1 MSAQPSQAL
10 EVFFSYAHRDEAL
23 RDELVKH
30 LSPLQHQGVI
40 TAWHD
45 RKITAGTEWAGAID
59 AHLQSAQIILMLVS
73 ADFIASDYCYD
84 VEMQRAMARH
94 EAKEARVIPVI
105 LRPVVWQDA
114 PFGKLQA
121 LPNGGNPITTWSNQ
135 DTAFVN
141 VVHGILTVVQELT
154 GRSIDSPVTS
164 EPAFPLDA
172 PPTPAPL
179 PPGSRMPLARNPLF
193 VGREAD
199 LLRLARA
206 LRGGG
211 TAAIGPQAAVATGL
225 GGIGKTQLAC
235 EFVHRYGQFFAGG
248 VFWLSCAE
256 PEAIAAEVAA
266 CGQGLPMP
274 AGFASL
280 SLNEQVQLVQR
291 AWQEPL
297 PRLLVFDNC
306 EAETLLAQWRPP
318 HGGCRVL
325 LTSRRLQWDATL
337 GVHVLPL
344 NVLARPESIALLRQY
359 HPDLAEDDA
368 GLSSIAANLGDLPLA
383 LHLAGSFLARYR
395 DAVTPSAYL
404 AQLQQPGWLEHP
416 SLQGW
421 KLTRDTS
428 PTLHEQ
434 HVARTFALSYERLDA
449 RDTTDALALALLA
462 RAACFAPGEPIP
474 RDVLLATLSQDA
486 DNPDATL
493 AREDAL
499 RRLYGLGLLER
510 AASGAV
516 RLHRL
521 LAAFVQSA
529 HSDPEAQTV
538 VEQTIL
544 TTASRLNAAGD
555 PRPLLALEVH
565 LRAVTDAAQRRED
578 TPAAGLC
585 NALGFRLHV
594 VGQYAEARPYY
605 ERALAIREQILGPE
619 HPNTATSLNNL
630 GDLLQAQGDLGGA
643 RPYLERAL
651 AICEQVLGPEHPDT
665 AGSLNN
671 LGTLLQE
678 QGDLGGARPYYERA
692 LHIFMARLGPNHAST
707 QTVQRNLAALEALMN
722 QSQ

>member
-10 EVFFSYAHRDEAL
+10 EVFCSYAHRDEAL

-30 LSPLQHQGVI
+30 LSLLQRQGVI
-40 TAWHD
+40 AAWHD

-73 ADFIASDYCYD
+73 ADFMASNYCYD
-84 VEMQRAMARH
+84 VEMRRAMERH
-94 EAKEARVIPVI
+94 EAKEARGIPVI
-105 LRPVVWQDA
+105 LRPVDWQDA

-121 LPNGGNPITTWSNQ
+121 LPTGGTPITTWSNQ
-135 DTAFVN
+135 DAAFVN
-141 VVHGILTVVQELT
+141 VVHGIRTVVQELT
-154 GRSIDSPVTS
+154 GHPVDSPVTS
-164 EPAFPLDA
+164 EPTFPLDSL
-172 PPTPAPL
+172 PTPAPL

-199 LLRLARA
+199 LLHLARA

-235 EFVHRYGQFFAGG
+235 EFVYRYGQFFAGG

-256 PEAIAAEVAA
+256 PEAMAAEVAA
-266 CGQGLPMP
+266 CGQGLSLP

-280 SLNEQVQLVQR
+280 SLNEQVQLVQK
-291 AWQEPL
+291 AWREPL

-306 EAETLLAQWRPP
+306 EAEGLLAQWRPP

-325 LTSRRLQWDATL
+325 LTSRRVRWDVAL
-337 GVHVLPL
+337 GVQVLPL
-344 NVLARPESIALLRQY
+344 NVLARSESIALLRQY
-359 HPDLAEDDA
+359 RSDLAEDDA
-368 GLSSIAANLGDLPLA
+368 DLNAIAANLGDLPLA
-383 LHLAGSFLARYR
+383 LHLAGSFLGRYR
-395 DAVTPSAYL
+395 YAVTPSAYL

-421 KLTRDTS
+421 KLTRDIS

-449 RDTTDALALALLA
+449 HDTVDALALALLA
-462 RAACFAPGEPIP
+462 RAAHFAPGEPIP
-474 RDVLLATLSQDA
+474 REVLLATLNQDA
-486 DNPDATL
+486 DNSDATL

-499 RRLYGLGLLER
+499 QRLYELGLLEP
-510 AASGAV
+510 AVSGTV

-521 LAAFVQSA
+521 LAAFVQSTY
-529 HSDPEAQTV
+529 SDPEAQTA
-538 VEQTIL
+538 VEQTML
-544 TTASRLNAAGD
+544 TLANRLNDAGD
-555 PRPLLALEVH
+555 PRPLLAIEVH

-578 TPAAGLC
+578 IQAAQLYDE
-585 NALGFRLHV
+585 LGFHLYA

-605 ERALAIREQILGPE
+605 ERALAIHEQVLGPE
-619 HPNTATSLNNL
+619 HPNTAVNLNNLGDLLQAQGDYGGARRYYERALAIREQVLGPEHPDTARSLNNL
-630 GDLLQAQGDLGGA
+630 GDLLQAQGDLAGA
-643 RPYLERAL
+643 HSYF
-651 AICEQVLGPEHPDT
+651 
-665 AGSLNN
+665 
-671 LGTLLQE
+671 
-678 QGDLGGARPYYERA
+678 ERA
-692 LHIFMARLGPNHAST
+692 LHILMARLGPNHALT

-722 QSQ
+722 QNQ

>member
-10 EVFFSYAHRDEAL
+10 EVFCSYAHRDEAL

-30 LSPLQHQGVI
+30 LSLLQRQGVI

-45 RKITAGTEWAGAID
+45 RKITAGTEWAGSID
-59 AHLQSAQIILMLVS
+59 AHLQSAQLILLLVS
-73 ADFIASDYCYD
+73 AHFMASKYCYD

-105 LRPVVWQDA
+105 LRPVVWQGA

-121 LPNGGNPITTWSNQ
+121 LPTGGNPITTWSNQ

-154 GRSIDSPVTS
+154 GRPVDSPVTS

-179 PPGSRMPLARNPLF
+179 PPGSRMPLSRNPLF

-199 LLRLARA
+199 LLHLARV

-211 TAAIGPQAAVATGL
+211 TAAIGPQVAVATGL
-225 GGIGKTQLAC
+225 GGIGKSQLAC
-235 EFVHRYGQFFAGG
+235 EFVYRYGQFFAGG
-248 VFWLSCAE
+248 VFWLNCAE
-256 PEAIAAEVAA
+256 PEAMAAEVAA
-266 CGQGLPMP
+266 CGQALPMP
-274 AGFASL
+274 TGFASF
-280 SLNEQVQLVQR
+280 SLHGQVQLVQR

-306 EAETLLAQWRPP
+306 EAEGLLAQWRPP

-337 GVHVLPL
+337 GVQVLRL
-344 NVLARPESIALLRQY
+344 DVLARSESIALLRQY
-359 HPDLAEDDA
+359 RSYLAEDDA
-368 GLSSIAANLGDLPLA
+368 DLNAIAADLGDLPLA

-404 AQLQQPGWLEHP
+404 AQLQQPGWLAHR

-462 RAACFAPGEPIP
+462 RAAYFAPGEPIP
-474 RDVLLATLSQDA
+474 RDVLLATLGQDA
-486 DNPDATL
+486 ENSDATL

-499 RRLYGLGLLER
+499 QRLYELGLLAP

-529 HSDPEAQTV
+529 YSALEAQTV
-538 VEQTIL
+538 VEQTML
-544 TTASRLNAAGD
+544 TTAERLNAAGD

-578 TPAAGLC
+578 TQAAQLC
-585 NALGFRLHV
+585 NELGFHLKA
-594 VGQYAEARPYY
+594 VGQYVEARPYY
-605 ERALAIREQILGPE
+605 ERALAI
-619 HPNTATSLNNL
+619 H
-630 GDLLQAQGDLGGA
+630 
-643 RPYLERAL
+643 
-651 AICEQVLGPEHPDT
+651 EQVLGPECPNT
-665 AGSLNN
+665 AQSLNN
-671 LGTLLQE
+671 LGTLLQA
-678 QGDLGGARPYYERA
+678 QGDLAEARPYYERA
-692 LHIFMARLGPNHAST
+692 LHVFMARLGPNHALT
-707 QTVQRNLAALEALMN
+707 QTVQDNLAALEALMN

>member
-1 MSAQPSQAL
+1 
-10 EVFFSYAHRDEAL
+10 
-23 RDELVKH
+23 
-30 LSPLQHQGVI
+30 VI

-59 AHLQSAQIILMLVS
+59 AHLQSAQIILLLVS
-73 ADFIASDYCYD
+73 ADFMASAYCYD

-105 LRPVVWQDA
+105 LRPVVWQGA

-121 LPNGGNPITTWSNQ
+121 LPTGGNPITTWSNQ

-141 VVHGILTVVQELT
+141 VVHGIRTVVQELT
-154 GRSIDSPVTS
+154 GRPVDSPVAS
-164 EPAFPLDA
+164 EPAFPLDSLPA
-172 PPTPAPL
+172 PAPL

-256 PEAIAAEVAA
+256 PDAMAAEVAA

-280 SLNEQVQLVQR
+280 SLNEQVREQVRLVQR

-306 EAETLLAQWRPP
+306 EAEGLLVQWRPP

-325 LTSRRLQWDATL
+325 LTSQRLQWDRAL
-337 GVHVLPL
+337 GVQLFRL
-344 NVLARPESIALLRQY
+344 DVLARPESIALLRQ
-359 HPDLAEDDA
+359 HRSDLAEDDA
-368 GLSSIAANLGDLPLA
+368 DLNTIAANLGDLLLA
-383 LHLAGSFLARYR
+383 LHLAGKFLERYQY
-395 DAVTPSAYL
+395 AVTLPAYP
-404 AQLQQPGWLEHP
+404 AQLQQPGLLEHP
-416 SLQGW
+416 SLRGW
-421 KLTRDTS
+421 QLTRDTS
-428 PTLHEQ
+428 PTLHDQ

-462 RAACFAPGEPIP
+462 RTAYFAPGEPIP

-486 DNPDATL
+486 DNLDATL
-493 AREDAL
+493 AREDAI
-499 RRLYGLGLLER
+499 RRLHEVGLLEP
-510 AASGAV
+510 AVSGAV

-529 HSDPEAQTV
+529 YSDPEAQTA
-538 VEQTIL
+538 VEQTML
-544 TTASRLNAAGD
+544 TIANRLNNAGD
-555 PRPLLALEVH
+555 PRPLRALEVH
-565 LRAVTDAAQRRED
+565 LRAVTDAAQRHED
-578 TPAAGLC
+578 T
-585 NALGFRLHV
+585 
-594 VGQYAEARPYY
+594 
-605 ERALAIREQILGPE
+605 
-619 HPNTATSLNNL
+619 
-630 GDLLQAQGDLGGA
+630 QA
-643 RPYLERAL
+643 
-651 AICEQVLGPEHPDT
+651 
-665 AGSLNN
+665 
-671 LGTLLQE
+671 
-678 QGDLGGARPYYERA
+678 
-692 LHIFMARLGPNHAST
+692 ARLCKTRWVFTCT
-707 QTVQRNLAALEALMN
+707 Q
-722 QSQ
+722 

>member
-1 MSAQPSQAL
+1 
-10 EVFFSYAHRDEAL
+10 
-23 RDELVKH
+23 
-30 LSPLQHQGVI
+30 
-40 TAWHD
+40 
-45 RKITAGTEWAGAID
+45 
-59 AHLQSAQIILMLVS
+59 MLVS

-105 LRPVVWQDA
+105 LRPADWQDA

-121 LPNGGNPITTWSNQ
+121 LPTGGTPITTWPDQ

-141 VVHGILTVVQELT
+141 VVHGIRTVVQELT
-154 GRSIDSPVTS
+154 GRPVDSPVTS
-164 EPAFPLDA
+164 EPTFPLDA
-172 PPTPAPL
+172 LPTPAPL

-193 VGREAD
+193 VGREVD

-206 LRGGG
+206 LRSGG

-235 EFVHRYGQFFAGG
+235 EFVHHYGQFFAGG

-256 PEAIAAEVAA
+256 PDAIAAEVAA
-266 CGQGLPMP
+266 CGEGLPMP

-306 EAETLLAQWRPP
+306 EAEGLLAQWRPP

-325 LTSRRLQWDATL
+325 LTSRRLQWDAAL
-337 GVHVLPL
+337 GVQVLPL
-344 NVLARPESIALLRQY
+344 NVLARPESLALLRQ
-359 HPDLAEDDA
+359 HRPDLAENDA
-368 GLSSIAANLGDLPLA
+368 DLNAIADNLGDLPLG
-383 LHLAGSFLARYR
+383 LHLVGSFLARYR
-395 DAVTPSAYL
+395 YAVTPSAYL
-404 AQLQQPGWLEHP
+404 AQLQQLGLLKHP
-416 SLQGW
+416 SLQGGQ
-421 KLTRDTS
+421 LTRDLS

-449 RDTTDALALALLA
+449 RDITDALALALLA
-462 RAACFAPGEPIP
+462 RAAYFAPGEPIP
-474 RDVLLATLSQDA
+474 RDVLLATLSQEA

-499 RRLYGLGLLER
+499 QRLYELGLLEP

-521 LAAFVQSA
+521 LAAFVQLA
-529 HSDPEAQTV
+529 HSDPEAQTA
-538 VEQTIL
+538 VEQTML
-544 TTASRLNAAGD
+544 TIANRLSNAGD

-578 TPAAGLC
+578 AQAAGLC
-585 NALGFRLHV
+585 NTLGFRLRS

-605 ERALAIREQILGPE
+605 ERALAIREQVLGPE

-630 GDLLQAQGDLGGA
+630 GA
-643 RPYLERAL
+643 
-651 AICEQVLGPEHPDT
+651 
-665 AGSLNN
+665 
-671 LGTLLQE
+671 LLQE
-678 QGDLGGARPYYERA
+678 QGDLAGAHPYFERA
-692 LHIFMARLGPNHAST
+692 LHIFIARLGPDHAST

-722 QSQ
+722 QGQ

>member
-1 MSAQPSQAL
+1 VNEGKGFRESLPMSAQPSQAL
-10 EVFFSYAHRDEAL
+10 EVFFSYAHRDETL

-59 AHLQSAQIILMLVS
+59 VHLQSAQIILLLVS
-73 ADFIASDYCYD
+73 ADFMASAYCYD

-105 LRPVVWQDA
+105 LRPVVWQGA

-121 LPNGGNPITTWSNQ
+121 LPTGGNPITTWSNQ

-141 VVHGILTVVQELT
+141 VVYGILTVVQELT
-154 GRSIDSPVTS
+154 GRPVDSPVTS
-164 EPAFPLDA
+164 EPAFPLDSL
-172 PPTPAPL
+172 PAPALL

-199 LLRLARA
+199 LLLLAKA
-206 LRGGG
+206 LHGGG

-235 EFVHRYGQFFAGG
+235 EFVYRYGQFFAGG

-306 EAETLLAQWRPP
+306 EAEGLLAQWRPP
-318 HGGCRVL
+318 HGGCWVL
-325 LTSRRLQWDATL
+325 LTSRRWQWDAAL
-337 GVHVLPL
+337 GVQVLPL
-344 NVLARPESIALLRQY
+344 DVLARPESIALLRQ
-359 HPDLAEDDA
+359 HRPDLAEDDA
-368 GLSSIAANLGDLPLA
+368 DLNAIAANLGDLPLA
-383 LHLAGSFLARYR
+383 LHLAGSFLKRYQ
-395 DAVTPSAYL
+395 DDVTPSAYL
-404 AQLQQPGWLEHP
+404 LELQRSGLLEHP
-416 SLQGW
+416 SLQGRR
-421 KLTRDTS
+421 LPHGIS

-462 RAACFAPGEPIP
+462 RAAYFAPGEPIP
-474 RDVLLATLSQDA
+474 RDVLLATLRQDA
-486 DNPDATL
+486 DNPNATL
-493 AREDAL
+493 DRADAL
-499 RRLYGLGLLER
+499 QRLYELGLLEP

-521 LAAFVQSA
+521 LAAFVQSV
-529 HSDPEAQTV
+529 HSDLEAQPV
-538 VEQTIL
+538 VEQTML
-544 TTASRLNAAGD
+544 KTARRLNDAGD
-555 PRPLLALEVH
+555 PKSWDKLEVH
-565 LRAVTDAAQRRED
+565 LRAVTDAAKRRED
-578 TPAAGLC
+578 THAAELC
-585 NALGFRLHV
+585 NELGVHLYA
-594 VGQYAEARPYY
+594 VGQYTKARPYY
-605 ERALAIREQILGPE
+605 EWALVIRKQK
-619 HPNTATSLNNL
+619 
-630 GDLLQAQGDLGGA
+630 
-643 RPYLERAL
+643 
-651 AICEQVLGPEHPDT
+651 LGPEHPDT
-665 AGSLNN
+665 ALSLNN
-671 LGTLLQE
+671 LGALLRA
-678 QGDLGGARPYYERA
+678 QGDLAGARLYFERA
-692 LHIFMARLGPNHAST
+692 LHIFMERLGPNHEST
-707 QTVQRNLAALEALMN
+707 QTVQDDLAALEALMN